1 MGFPKHLRRTGFGG
15 GLFMNIQLCL
25 EAILFSAGRALS
37 FKELARILE
46 CDEETINQEAQS
58 LQSEYE
64 KGARGVRLILSSKTA
79 ELAVSP
85 EFYDQV
91 RRFVT
96 VEKSEIT
103 RAQID
108 TLAILAY
115 RGPMSQGEL
124 EQIRGVN
131 CSIIL
136 KNLSIDGLIEK
147 ITDQREPQYAVS
159 TAFLKGLGISSLA
172 DLPEYNSFQGESL
185 LDNEQNVLQ
194 G

>member
-1 MGFPKHLRRTGFGG
+1 
-15 GLFMNIQLCL
+15 MNISLCL

-37 FKELARILE
+37 FKELARILK
-46 CDEETINQEAQS
+46 CDEEFIIQNIQL

-64 KGARGVRLILSSKTA
+64 KNKRGIRLILSLKTA
-79 ELAVSP
+79 ELVTAPEYNTEVS
-85 EFYDQV
+85 
-91 RRFVT
+91 RFVNA
-96 VEKSEIT
+96 EKLTIT

-136 KNLSIDGLIEK
+136 KNLSIDGFIEK
-147 ITDQREPQYAVS
+147 ITDQSEIRYSVS
-159 TAFLKGLGISSLA
+159 TNFLKGLGVNSIS
-172 DLPEYNSFQGESL
+172 DLPDYNSFKNKPLLEGQASVYKSL
-185 LDNEQNVLQ
+185 
-194 G
+194 